1 MLPITVLF
9 LGGLMVL
16 MAGVFCVMFA
26 DVAFRPQP
34 AAAEAGNAKRWQPPV
49 NENGSLK
56 LWAGETAAVT
66 AKRFLRN
73 AAGKVAPGR
82 MMAMVREGV
91 SAAVQQVA
99 ERQSQVANHKCEQDR
114 AVAIGVTAPEALAIA
129 DELRQHG
136 AGEADQVLRRLAG
149 VAAGEPMLCPL
160 LGVDGRCLTFGSRPL
175 ACRGN
180 CGSCQ
185 GGCYTRDDQAEAIAQ
200 GAEVG
205 LSKALAEAG
214 LDGRVYELNGA
225 LQVALQQSDAADQWA
240 AGKDVFADC
249 RTLA

>member
-34 AAAEAGNAKRWQPPV
+34 AAAAAGNAKRWKPPV
-49 NENGSLK
+49 DSGSLK
-56 LWAGETAAVT
+56 SWAGEVAAFT
-66 AKRFLRN
+66 AKRFLRDS
-73 AAGKVAPGR
+73 AGVVSPRR
-82 MMAMVREGV
+82 MMAMVQDGV
-91 SAAVQQVA
+91 SAAVHGVA
-99 ERQSQVANHKCEQDR
+99 ERQSQDADYKCEQDR

-129 DELRQHG
+129 DQLRQHG

-149 VAAGEPMLCPL
+149 IEAGEPMLCPL
-160 LGVDGRCLTFGSRPL
+160 LGADGRCLTYGSRPL

-185 GGCYTRDDQAEAIAQ
+185 GGCFTNGDEAEAISQ
-200 GAEVG
+200 GAEAG

-214 LDGRVYELNGA
+214 LDGHVYELNSA
-225 LQVALQQSDAADQWA
+225 LRVALQQSDAADQWS
-240 AGKDVFADC
+240 AGKDVFAGC